1 MGDQDLDQGGDG
13 VEEGTREE
21 RRSRAEK
28 KIQSRR
34 RILDAARDVFFR
46 EGFMAANLDE
56 VAERAGVAKG
66 TLYRYFES
74 KADLYVAVLSE
85 NGREFTARLEQAALT
100 ATTAVERVRRIS
112 SFYLEHW
119 TRHRDYFQIFWA
131 IENQAVIGDLPIPV
145 IDEVRRLWEQSLRIL
160 NDVLERGVRDGELVE
175 CDTWEMANILWIV
188 ANSLIQSDA
197 TEVRREL
204 LGRSIAPVYS
214 NAIEVVLRGLAVT
227 QPENPA

>member
-1 MGDQDLDQGGDG
+1 MTGGDSSDIME
-13 VEEGTREE
+13 EEGNREE

-28 KIQSRR
+28 KAQSRR

-46 EGFMAANLDE
+46 DGFIAANLDE

-85 NGREFTARLEQAALT
+85 NGREFTDKLDQAAQAVMT
-100 ATTAVERVRRIS
+100 APERVRRIS

-131 IENQAVIGDLPIPV
+131 IDNQAVIGDLPIPV
-145 IDEVRRLWEQSLRIL
+145 IDEVRRLWEQSLSIL
-160 NDVLERGVRDGELVE
+160 NDVLMRGVRDGELRE
-175 CDTWEMANILWIV
+175 CDTWELANILWIL
-188 ANSLIQSDA
+188 ANGLIQSDA
-197 TEVRREL
+197 TQVRREL
-204 LGRSIAPVYS
+204 LRRPLESVYS
-214 NAIEVVLRGLAVT
+214 SAIELVLRGLLTTGAET
-227 QPENPA
+227 SA